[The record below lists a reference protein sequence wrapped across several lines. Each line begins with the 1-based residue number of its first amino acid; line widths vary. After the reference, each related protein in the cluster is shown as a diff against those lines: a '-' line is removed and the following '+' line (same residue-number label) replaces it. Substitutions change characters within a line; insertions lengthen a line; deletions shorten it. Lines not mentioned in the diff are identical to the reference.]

1 MPIFS
6 QGIGNFFHLF
16 VIFFQNMQHTSN
28 YYVYNNVIN
37 KQKQMLNKL
46 NHNTMETISTKQQF
60 EKKFD
65 SFVDLN
71 QIIKCKGSYNT
82 IIYFIVTWDPKKAEG
97 EARLFDN
104 NGKYMSNFVSKDLCE
119 LMESVEDCI
128 FCNE

>member
-1 MPIFS
+1 
-6 QGIGNFFHLF
+6 
-16 VIFFQNMQHTSN
+16 
-28 YYVYNNVIN
+28 
-37 KQKQMLNKL
+37 MLNKL
-46 NHNTMETISTKQQF
+46 NHNTMETINTKQQF

-65 SFVDLN
+65 SFVDFN
-71 QIIKCKGSYNT
+71 QIFKCKGSYNT
-82 IIYFIVTWDPKKAEG
+82 IIYFIVTWDTKKAEG